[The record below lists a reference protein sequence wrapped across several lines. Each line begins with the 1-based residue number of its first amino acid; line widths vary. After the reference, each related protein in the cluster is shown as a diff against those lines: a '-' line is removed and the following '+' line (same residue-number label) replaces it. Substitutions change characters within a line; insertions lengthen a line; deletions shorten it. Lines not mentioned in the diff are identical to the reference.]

1 MTVVT
6 SVISEAG
13 YIDAHKSAKAREGR
27 LKMKFFR
34 QEYVRQCQG
43 RQRGFTLIELMIV
56 VAIIGILAAIAIPQY
71 NSYVARTQVAEGLQL
86 AGAVKTAIAE
96 YHQTNSSW
104 PATNEA
110 AGANA
115 DYVGKYVASVETSAS
130 GTDPSVITIT
140 MGAAAPVSTDIQGKT
155 ITITAAAGTGAV
167 TWTCDGGTISDS
179 YLPAACK

>member
-1 MTVVT
+1 M
-6 SVISEAG
+6 
-13 YIDAHKSAKAREGR
+13 
-27 LKMKFFR
+27 MKFIR
-34 QEYVRQCQG
+34 EEVVRQSQS

-96 YHQTNSSW
+96 FHQTNSSW

-110 AGANA
+110 AGASA

-130 GTDPSVITIT
+130 GTNPSICLLYTSPSPRDR
-140 MGAAAPVSTDIQGKT
+140 G
-155 ITITAAAGTGAV
+155 
-167 TWTCDGGTISDS
+167 
-179 YLPAACK
+179 

>member
-1 MTVVT
+1 
-6 SVISEAG
+6 
-13 YIDAHKSAKAREGR
+13 
-27 LKMKFFR
+27 MKFFTR
-34 QEYVRQCQG
+34 DDVRPSEAL
-43 RQRGFTLIELMIV
+43 QRGFTLIELMIV

-130 GTDPSVITIT
+130 GTAPSVITIT

-167 TWTCDGGTISDS
+167 TWTCDGAPAGTAISDS